1 MSRLI
6 TTISSIQRAASRS
19 ISDVLVGLLARLFV
33 FFDQLPPDEL
43 ERQRNRM
50 SVIARENISTIL
62 DVILRSNKASP
73 TLIHNI
79 NADTELILRD
89 YCLGVLC
96 D

>member
-6 TTISSIQRAASRS
+6 TTISSIQRAEPRS

-62 DVILRSNKASP
+62 DVILRLNKASP

-79 NADTELILRD
+79 SADTELILRD
-89 YCLGVLC
+89 YYLGVLC